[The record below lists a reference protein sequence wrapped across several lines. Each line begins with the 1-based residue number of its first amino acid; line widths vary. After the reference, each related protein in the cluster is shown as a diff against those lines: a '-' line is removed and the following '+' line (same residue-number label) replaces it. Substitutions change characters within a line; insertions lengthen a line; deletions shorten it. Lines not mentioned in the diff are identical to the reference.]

1 MAEQTQTRAL
11 TPFQQAYT
19 TIRSYIRKDINNIQ
33 GLIPKESGLT
43 AEQLI
48 VAFLN
53 SMRKNTK
60 LADCQPETIAA
71 ALKHCAVFAQMPD
84 TALQHCHIIPYSAV
98 ATFVAGYRGI
108 IDMLI
113 RSGVCRGVS
122 CGVAWKDEIESGG
135 FRFIESSE
143 SKIGLDFHHDLMRA
157 RLIDRE
163 DPNSFDFVYAVLW
176 PKDTNGVPGYVLLNR
191 AEINRIRA
199 TSKAYQQAVKY
210 NRQDSVWHLWYD
222 RQAIKTAIKQASKVM
237 RLTSDI
243 ARLIEIDEKGEM
255 GESQALAEEMVDAEF
270 TVETAPTEE
279 GGGTTTEKVGASL
292 KSAADK
298 ANGKNKTDMLDKE

>member
-1 MAEQTQTRAL
+1 MAEHTQTKEL
-11 TPFQQAYT
+11 TPFQRSYT

-33 GLIPKESGLT
+33 GLIPKESNLT

-60 LADCQPETIAA
+60 LAACLPETIAA

-84 TALQHCHIIPYSAV
+84 TALQHCHIIPYGET

-157 RLIDRE
+157 RLIERT
-163 DPNSFDFVYAVLW
+163 DPNSFDFVYCVLW
-176 PKDTNGVPGYVLLNR
+176 PKDPNGVPGYVLLNR
-191 AEINRIRA
+191 AEIDRIRA
-199 TSKAYQQAVKY
+199 TSKAYQTAVRY
-210 NRQDSVWHLWYD
+210 NKADSVWHLWYD

-237 RLTSDI
+237 RVTSDL
-243 ARLIEIDEKGEM
+243 ARLLEVDEKGEM
-255 GESQALAEEMVDAEF
+255 GESQALSEEMVDAEF
-270 TVETAPTEE
+270 TVETTPAEE
-279 GGGTTTEKVGASL
+279 GGGTTTEKVGSSL
-292 KSAADK
+292 KTAADK
-298 ANGKNKTDMLDKE
+298 VGGATKTEGSSQ